1 MKKLFYIFAAAVA
14 MTLASCDQYDGDE
27 RFEEITGENGSTGGD
42 TGESFTRR
50 ILVEDFTG
58 QGCPNCPSGTS
69 LLNQLKEEIYG
80 DRMITV
86 AMHAGGMSLNYS
98 LHSDIAEE
106 YLGVFNFSSFPALAI
121 NKRTAVEEKRENWP
135 ARISQ
140 EAADETADMDI
151 TMASTLNGRE
161 LEVLY
166 SVDFCND
173 VTDSLGVQIYL
184 IENDIIDYQLDEQHH
199 NEQYQHNHVFRMS
212 LNDVWGKTLKG
223 ESGEIRYL
231 KGEKYYGSTAK
242 VTIPEDYNIDNCA
255 LVGYVFTYSDDET
268 KHIEE
273 VLNTNEAHL

>member
-27 RFEEITGENGSTGGD
+27 RFEIITEEGGSTGGD
-42 TGESFTRR
+42 TSESFTRR

-58 QGCPNCPSGTS
+58 QGCVNCPIGAQ
-69 LLNQLKEEIYG
+69 LLTQLKEEVYG
-80 DRMITV
+80 ERMITV
-86 AMHAGGMSLNYS
+86 SMHAGGLSLGYP
-98 LHSDIAEE
+98 LHSEIAEE
-106 YLGVFNFSSFPALAI
+106 YMNALSVKNNPALGI
-121 NKRTAVEEKRENWP
+121 NKKTAWDGVIDNWTSL
-135 ARISQ
+135 ISQ

-184 IENDIIDYQLDEQHH
+184 IENDIIDYQSTPQGH
-199 NEQYQHNHVFRMS
+199 NEEYQHNHVFRMS

-268 KHIEE
+268 KHIAE